1 MGVTFMPT
9 NVIAF
14 STLPLSVRTDAS
26 SLLYLARSLGGS
38 LGISISVTML
48 TRNMQ
53 VSHEELGGRITSSS
67 FEVMDPSMADRFGV
81 VGDAV
86 MRVLDM
92 EVNRQAAMIAYLSD
106 FQLLFYMVLAF
117 LPLVLLIRPIK
128 PDTGPPPHLPD

>member
-1 MGVTFMPT
+1 
-9 NVIAF
+9 
-14 STLPLSVRTDAS
+14 
-26 SLLYLARSLGGS
+26 
-38 LGISISVTML
+38 ML

-106 FQLLFYMVLAF
+106 FQLLFYMILAF
-117 LPLVLLIRPIK
+117 LPLVLLIK
-128 PDTGPPPHLPD
+128 PVKPEVGPPPHLPD